1 MVRFVEHGG
10 AVLKAHAR
18 FALGHWPTR
27 LEPMERLRASLSGGP
42 RLFIKR
48 DDCTGLAGG
57 GNKTRKLEYLVA
69 QAIAEGADTLVT
81 HGAVQSNHVRQTAA
95 AAALAGMACEALL
108 EERLQTESDEYAGSG
123 NVLLDEVLGAKLHRV
138 PGGTAMNDALER
150 LAVQLR
156 AQGRRP
162 YVIPGGGSN
171 ALGALGYVDCVRE
184 LVEQCEQQGL
194 RRPHIVVASG
204 SAGTHA
210 GIAAGLH
217 ALELEWPL
225 TGISVRLPSVE
236 QVPKVHA
243 LAQSAL
249 DLLGTGQQL
258 PAQAIVVDDRF
269 VGPGY
274 GQPTDSMREAVRLL
288 ARQEGMLLDPVYT
301 GKTMAGLLGR
311 LRENRFEADEDVIF
325 IHTGGSF
332 ALFGY
337 RWAFADAAP
346 A

>member
-1 MVRFVEHGG
+1 
-10 AVLKAHAR
+10 
-18 FALGHWPTR
+18 
-27 LEPMERLRASLSGGP
+27 MERLRASLSGP

-69 QAIAEGADTLVT
+69 QAIAEGADTLIT

-108 EERLQTESDEYAGSG
+108 EQRLQTPSDEYGGSG

-150 LAVQLR
+150 LADQLR

-171 ALGALGYVDCVRE
+171 ALGALGYVTCVCE

-217 ALELEWPL
+217 AFKLDWPL
-225 TGISVRLPSVE
+225 TGISVRLPRAE
-236 QVPKVHA
+236 QEPKVQA
-243 LAQSAL
+243 LAQDVL
-249 DLLGTGQQL
+249 DLMGAGQRL
-258 PAQAIVVDDRF
+258 PAKAIFVDDRF

-274 GQPTDSMREAVRLL
+274 GVPTDSMGEAVRLL
-288 ARQEGMLLDPVYT
+288 ARKEGLLLDPVYT
-301 GKTMAGLLGR
+301 GKAMAGLLGR
-311 LRENRFEADEDVIF
+311 LRENRFDADEDVIF

-332 ALFGY
+332 ALFAY
-337 RWAFADAAP
+337 RWALADPVLA
-346 A
+346 